1 MTAQRPIRLGLPWQM
16 PHYRPLNGSHPLVE
30 SFLYGNASVHAVDL
44 DARATASAQQK
55 AAVLLNLT
63 QQARLIPEEATPRF
77 IEWLDIDAQCAIE
90 AQSQGLDALFLHTTP
105 LYVGNQPF
113 LFHFESFPSLFMPFM
128 FTGTTT
134 GIDLPSQGYFK
145 LVRSVLE
152 SDRCLRIFSHV
163 RSSLE
168 ILCWVFDSPLIAG
181 KCHHVPLGIRVR
193 DNATATAKYEQPGPL
208 RMLYTN
214 SLHNHPDSFYLRG
227 GHHLLS
233 ALARLRARGVDVELT
248 VLSAVP
254 DDFEDRFPP
263 AEMTGVTWIDERVDD
278 TTLEKLFLDHHLFA
292 LPAAGLH
299 SHSLMRAFAHG
310 CVPIIS
316 DAPGYEEY
324 TRGIEDSVLTVQG
337 VRSLIYHRE
346 ESGWLSDQ
354 YAPFVDD
361 SENFTSQIE
370 ALVLEH
376 GKLSH
381 LRELA
386 VRNLDHCRRRFDPGV
401 SHAAFNSL
409 FAER

>member
-1 MTAQRPIRLGLPWQM
+1 MTAPRPIRLGLPWQM
-16 PHYRPLNGSHPLVE
+16 PHYRPLNGSDPLVE
-30 SFLYGNASVHAVDL
+30 SFLYGNAAVHAMDL
-44 DARATASAQQK
+44 DANATATTEQK

-63 QQARLIPEEATPRF
+63 QQARLISDDQTPRF
-77 IEWLDIDAQCAIE
+77 IEWLDIDAQCAID
-90 AQSQGLDALFLHTTP
+90 AQSAALDALFLHTTP

-113 LFHFESFPSLFMPFM
+113 VFHFESFPSLFMPFM

-168 ILCWVFDSPLIAG
+168 ILCWVFDSPLIAS

-193 DNATATAKYEQPGPL
+193 DTATATAKFEQPGPL
-208 RMLYTN
+208 RILYTN

-233 ALARLRARGVDVELT
+233 ALARLRARGMDVELT

-254 DDFEDRFPP
+254 DDLEERFPP
-263 AEMTGVTWIDERVDD
+263 SQMSGVNWIDERVDD
-278 TTLEKLFLDHHLFA
+278 DFLERLFLHHHLFA

-299 SHSLMRAFAHG
+299 SHSLMRAFSHG
-310 CVPIIS
+310 CVPILS

-324 TRGIEDSVLTVQG
+324 TRGIEDSVLTVHG

-361 SENFTSQIE
+361 SENFTGQIE
-370 ALVLEH
+370 ALVFEH
-376 GKLSH
+376 GQLAH

-401 SHAAFNSL
+401 SHAAFNSML
-409 FAER
+409 VRG